1 MSGQHLP
8 EIIRETDP
16 LAVHKAAEV
25 LANGGLVVFP
35 TDTVYGLAA
44 SIDRPDA
51 VARLYTAKGRP
62 LDRPIPVLVS
72 SRRQAERLAASV
84 DRNSQL
90 LMERFWPGGLT
101 ILLPA
106 ADWLPFE
113 VVRDTGQVGV
123 RMPHHRLALAII
135 EASGGALATTS
146 ANRSGE
152 PEAKTTEQVRDV
164 LGSAVDLILDGGT
177 GGGIPSTVVRFSGND
192 LIVLRRGAIEP
203 ERLLRA
209 IEGARLAD

>member
-8 EIIRETDP
+8 EIIKETDP
-16 LAVHKAAEV
+16 QAVHRAAEV

-123 RMPHHRLALAII
+123 RMPRHRLALAII

-152 PEAKTTEQVRDV
+152 PEAATAEQARDV

-177 GGGIPSTVVRFSGND
+177 GGGVPSTVVRFSGND

-203 ERLLRA
+203 ERLVQA
-209 IEGARLAD
+209 IEGARLAG

>member
-203 ERLLRA
+203 ERLVRT
-209 IEGARLAD
+209 IEGARLAG

>member
-1 MSGQHLP
+1 MTGRRLP
-8 EIIRETDP
+8 EIIKETDP
-16 LAVHKAAEV
+16 IAVQQAAQV
-25 LANGGLVVFP
+25 LAGGGLVVFP

-72 SRRQAERLAASV
+72 SRRQAERLASSV
-84 DRNSQL
+84 DARSRH

-123 RMPHHRLALAII
+123 RMPNRQLALAII
-135 EASGGALATTS
+135 EAAGGALATTS

-152 PEAKTTEQVRDV
+152 PEAATAEQAREV
-164 LGSAVDLILDGGT
+164 LGESVNLILDGGT
-177 GGGIPSTVVRFSGND
+177 GGGIPSTVVRISGSD
-192 LIVLRRGAIEP
+192 LVVLRRGAIEP
-203 ERLLRA
+203 ERILRE
-209 IEGARLAD
+209 IEGARFVE